1 MKTFV
6 LKAVL
11 FVVVLIGFFFLILSQ
26 ADGYTDPFYLRFT
39 TPKQENLI
47 IGTSRAAQGLQPSA
61 FKEICNIEIYNY
73 SFTSYDSPFG
83 ETYLNSIKNKVEKRG
98 KNGIFIITV
107 DPWSLSSELEKPN
120 DYKNF
125 RELKSCLANT
135 KNVNK
140 KPNFEYLL
148 KNLKGEY
155 FKTLFLKNKNVFL
168 HNDGWLEVSVDMDNE
183 SIIKRTKNKMDYYR
197 ENILPKSNFS
207 SLRLEYLQQTISFL
221 NQYGK
226 VYLVRLP
233 IDSELMSIENELMP
247 EFNTVIEKV
256 TSTTKGYFNLTKYN
270 NDFIY
275 IDGNHLF
282 KKDGKTVSKK
292 IANWIKMNP

>member
-1 MKTFV
+1 MKTFI
-6 LKAVL
+6 LKT
-11 FVVVLIGFFFLILSQ
+11 FIFCSILISLFFLILSQ
-26 ADGYTDPFYLRFT
+26 ADGSTDNFYLKFT
-39 TPKQENLI
+39 TPKQEHLI
-47 IGTSRAAQGLQPSA
+47 IGTSRASQALQPTV
-61 FKEICNIEIYNY
+61 FKEICNLEIYNY

-83 ETYLNSIKNKVEKRG
+83 ETYLNSIKNKIEKKG
-98 KNGIFIITV
+98 KNGVFIITV
-107 DPWSLSSELEKPN
+107 DPWSLSSELENPN

-125 RELKSCLANT
+125 RELKSCVANT
-135 KNVNK
+135 KNVNQ

-155 FKTLFLKNKNVFL
+155 FKAVFLKSPKVFL
-168 HNDGWLEVSVDMDNE
+168 HDDGWLEVSVDMDKE
-183 SIIKRTKNKMDYYR
+183 SISRRTKNKIDYYR

-207 SLRLEYLQQTISFL
+207 SLRLEYLKQTISFL

-233 IDSELMSIENELMP
+233 IDSKMMNIENELMP
-247 EFNTVIEKV
+247 EFNTFIEEIA
-256 TSTTKGYFNLTKYN
+256 STTKGYLDLTKHN

-282 KKDGKTVSKK
+282 KNDGKVVSKK
-292 IANWIKMNP
+292 IANWIKINP